1 MMKNRT
7 EPAVAAIGAQDIVQ
21 IAMRINV
28 EAGSIHAWIFLKQN
42 GFRDEEIMNLLRH
55 TPALQ
60 LVH

>member
-1 MMKNRT
+1 MNTRIELAAT
-7 EPAVAAIGAQDIVQ
+7 EFGTPDIVQ

-60 LVH
+60 VVH

>member
-1 MMKNRT
+1 MKIRT
-7 EPAVAAIGAQDIVQ
+7 EPAATDFGSQDIVQ

-55 TPALQ
+55 TPVLQ
-60 LVH
+60 VVH

>member
-1 MMKNRT
+1 MKIRT
-7 EPAVAAIGAQDIVQ
+7 ELAAAQFETQDIVQ

-55 TPALQ
+55 TPSLRV
-60 LVH
+60 VH

>member
-1 MMKNRT
+1 MKTNT
-7 EPAVAAIGAQDIVQ
+7 QLATADSETQDVVQ
-21 IAMRINV
+21 LAMRINV

-42 GFRDEEIMNLLRH
+42 GFRDEEIVNLLRH

>member
-1 MMKNRT
+1 MKTRT
-7 EPAVAAIGAQDIVQ
+7 QLATAEVTSLDVVQ

-42 GFRDEEIMNLLRH
+42 GFQDEEIVNLLRH
-55 TPALQ
+55 TPELR

>member
-1 MMKNRT
+1 MKIRT
-7 EPAVAAIGAQDIVQ
+7 ELAAAEFETQDIVQ

-55 TPALQ
+55 TPSLRV
-60 LVH
+60 VH

>member
-1 MMKNRT
+1 MKIRT
-7 EPAVAAIGAQDIVQ
+7 ELSAADFGSQDIVQ

-60 LVH
+60 VVH

>member
-1 MMKNRT
+1 MKIRT
-7 EPAVAAIGAQDIVQ
+7 ELAATQFETRDIVQ

-55 TPALQ
+55 TPSLHV
-60 LVH
+60 VH